1 LTIDSAVHAMKLI
14 FLGTGTSMGVPLI
27 GCRCSTCR
35 SADPRN
41 KRMRASVLVQ
51 APGGN
56 ILIDT
61 TPEMRMQLLRAGV
74 ERIDAVL
81 YTHAHADHIF
91 GLDDLRIFPRRL
103 GHAVPTYGE
112 RAVFRAIRQS
122 FSYAFN
128 SRADRMPPGSIPQL
142 DLHVVRPGRSFD
154 VLGVECMPIRLLH
167 GPYRVLGFRFGPLA
181 YCTDVS
187 AIPERSMRLL
197 SGLEVLVLDALRREP
212 HPTHFSL
219 SESLAVIRQLRPK
232 RAYLTHMSHRLEH
245 RITCSRLPAGV
256 TLAYDG
262 LEIDF

>member
-1 LTIDSAVHAMKLI
+1 VLI
-14 FLGTGTSMGVPLI
+14 
-27 GCRCSTCR
+27 
-35 SADPRN
+35 A
-41 KRMRASVLVQ
+41 

-61 TPEMRMQLLRAGV
+61 TPEMRIQLLRAGV

-112 RAVFRAIRQS
+112 RAVFRALRQT
-122 FSYAFN
+122 FRYAFN
-128 SRADRMPPGSIPQL
+128 SRAEQMPPGSIPKLQL
-142 DLHVVRPGRSFD
+142 HPVRPGRPFE
-154 VLGVECMPIRLLH
+154 VLGLECVPIRLLH
-167 GPYRVLGFRFGPLA
+167 GPYRVLGYRFGPLA

-197 SGLEVLVLDALRREP
+197 RDLDVLVLDALRREP

-219 SESLAVIRQLRPK
+219 NESLAVIRELRPR
-232 RAYLTHMSHRLEH
+232 RAFLTHMCHRLDH
-245 RITCSRLPAGV
+245 RITCSRLPSGV

-262 LEIDF
+262 LEVEF